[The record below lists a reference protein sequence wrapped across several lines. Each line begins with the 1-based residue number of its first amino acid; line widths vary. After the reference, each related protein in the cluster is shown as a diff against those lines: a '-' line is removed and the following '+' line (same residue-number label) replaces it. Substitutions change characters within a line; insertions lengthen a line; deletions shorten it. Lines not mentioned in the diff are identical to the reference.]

1 MFEVAGYYFE
11 KEEDAKI
18 AQKEVEG
25 VKYIRSN
32 TDMNNVKLVMKLYL
46 QMMEQG
52 VFVSPVGM
60 QFLKEVRE
68 ILLQSGEIPAEE
80 IPEVPAPVVVAATQ
94 SQLQA
99 AVQKERELHFK
110 VETNDGIQKSM
121 GAEKKQQ
128 VDRNRSQND
137 NNLDVIL
144 SEAEE
149 EYIQKERDAKRRAEE
164 KKSQARQLE
173 LTYRKRFHVATFF
186 AAVFLVIIIGM
197 FGITYLNGNS
207 VTIYNYEQKI
217 VEKYETWEK
226 DLNERENK
234 LKEREA
240 KLKEQEEHAEKKET
254 TTISE

>member
-32 TDMNNVKLVMKLYL
+32 TDMNNAKLLMKLYL
-46 QMMEQG
+46 QMIEQG
-52 VFVSPVGM
+52 VFVSPVGI
-60 QFLKEVRE
+60 QFMKEVQSL
-68 ILLQSGEIPAEE
+68 LLQSDEIPKES
-80 IPEVPAPVVVAATQ
+80 IPEVPSLTIVSATQ
-94 SQLQA
+94 AQLQA

-110 VETNDGIQKSM
+110 VETTDGVQINQDAKN
-121 GAEKKQQ
+121 KQTMASE
-128 VDRNRSQND
+128 RSQNG
-137 NNLDVIL
+137 NNLDVFL

-164 KKSQARQLE
+164 KESQARQLE

-186 AAVFLVIIIGM
+186 AAVFFAIIVGM
-197 FGITYLNGNS
+197 FGITYMNGNS

-226 DLNERENK
+226 DLNEREDK
-234 LKEREA
+234 LKEREL
-240 KLKEQEEHAEKKET
+240 KLKEQEERAEKKDAKT
-254 TTISE
+254 TGE